1 MGFRELLEYAEKVPT
16 STSCI
21 HGFLNTSKSKG
32 NAPLWF
38 DSVVESPG
46 HGAALN
52 LLDRQSL
59 CKCLDITPSELMD
72 LMMQAMSS
80 PSNPQQISESRA
92 LENSMA
98 VDLTSLPIPWHH
110 PEDAGRYMSASI
122 IIAEYEGVRNLSF
135 HRQLV
140 LDSNRL
146 AARLVPRHLRT
157 MLDTARSK
165 GDEIN
170 IAIVNGTDP
179 LVLLAAAMSFNVP
192 LDELSVASAMHK
204 SLFGKEL
211 EVIKLDNGITV
222 PADAEYIMQARITGE
237 DAEEGPYVDITGTV
251 DDVRME
257 PVIVVDKINHANNPV
272 MHVLIPGYAEHRNLM
287 GLPRAPTIKSAVSE
301 VVKCNDV
308 FLSEG
313 GCGWLSAVVSIEP
326 QNPDDATNAI
336 HAALKGHPSMK
347 QVIIVNDDVDITDP
361 VRVEWA
367 MMTRWQPDKDTIILS
382 GQKGSSL
389 DPSRNED
396 GTTSKVGFD
405 ATLPF
410 GKEGK
415 EFISVL

>member
-1 MGFRELLEYAEKVPT
+1 MLL
-16 STSCI
+16 
-21 HGFLNTSKSKG
+21 
-32 NAPLWF
+32 
-38 DSVVESPG
+38 
-46 HGAALN
+46 
-52 LLDRQSL
+52 
-59 CKCLDITPSELMD
+59 
-72 LMMQAMSS
+72 
-80 PSNPQQISESRA
+80 
-92 LENSMA
+92 
-98 VDLTSLPIPWHH
+98 
-110 PEDAGRYMSASI
+110 GRYMSASI

-170 IAIVNGTDP
+170 IAIVNGADP
-179 LVLLAAAMSFNVP
+179 LVLLAAAMSFNEP
-192 LDELSVASAMHK
+192 LDELSVASAMHRA
-204 SLFGKEL
+204 LFGREL
-211 EVIKLDNGITV
+211 EVIKLENGITV
-222 PADAEYIMQARITGE
+222 PADAEYIMQARITAE

-257 PVIVVDKINHANNPV
+257 PVIVVDRINHANNPV
-272 MHVLIPGYAEHRNLM
+272 MHILIPGYAEHRNLM

-301 VVKCNDV
+301 VVECNDV

-326 QNPDDATNAI
+326 KNPDDATNAI
-336 HAALKGHPSMK
+336 HAALQGHPSMK
-347 QVIIVNDDVDITDP
+347 QVIIVNNDVDITDP

-396 GTTSKVGFD
+396 GTTAKVGFD